1 MDPNKIFT
9 LITSSF
15 ILLILLSLFMIVTG
29 CTPPIDATGSVRV

>member
-9 LITSSF
+9 LMASGF

-29 CTPPIDATGSVRV
+29 CAQPMDATGGIRV